1 MKSRLCN
8 TKADEFGNVT
18 VLFFLLNFLASDLEH
33 WSDPAAAEH
42 PSSNLKQ
49 ERVCIS
55 LFK

>member
-8 TKADEFGNVT
+8 IKADEFGNVT